1 MPKVQ
6 SSRWLPYPQETVY
19 NTLADIDVLASIVKR
34 IEKIEVVSRTENE
47 GQVKVML
54 DIPFHKVSES
64 TGDVKGT
71 PHTQMFFRTDKPFQ
85 MEFMWKLIPK
95 EKSGSVGTDV
105 QSSLDIDLSAFV
117 PGFSNFVVEALL
129 VSELEA
135 DLKRLEEWMKKHTTR

>member
-19 NTLADIDVLASIVKR
+19 NTLADVDVLASIVKR

-54 DIPFHKVSES
+54 DIPFQKVSES
-64 TGDVKGT
+64 TGYVKGI
-71 PHTQMFFRTDKPFQ
+71 PYEQMFFCTDKPFQ

-95 EKSGSVGTDV
+95 EKNGSAGTDI

-129 VSELEA
+129 ASELEA